1 MCITP
6 IATLVKYISGSF
18 SSLLISY
25 CVSDQSGMLGVCHQ
39 HLYNAAKHL
48 IWQISPA
55 MATRHRGQQTMLHTP
70 WKQDGGRRPEDR
82 VVGLLLVYGET
93 QKG

>member
-70 WKQDGGRRPEDR
+70 WQQDGGRRPEDR